1 MTRLVVLSV
10 LAVVV
15 VGCASAEWPFDGSAS
30 ASLLARA
37 DRLADRQQYEPAL
50 RAYDEFLARY
60 PNDAA
65 APRALRTR
73 ETVASIATGRAE
85 LARLR
90 AELAA
95 RDGELARVRAELA
108 ARDGELGRLRQE
120 SERLRADLEKLK
132 EVDLNLERK
141 KR

>member
-1 MTRLVVLSV
+1 MKRFVAMSV
-10 LAVVV
+10 LALVIG
-15 VGCASAEWPFDGSAS
+15 GCASADWPFNES

-37 DRLADRQQYEPAL
+37 DRLADRQHYEPAL

-60 PNDAA
+60 PNDPA
-65 APRALRTR
+65 APRALKTR
-73 ETVASIATGRAE
+73 ETIASIITGRAE

-95 RDGELARVRAELA
+95 RDGELAR
-108 ARDGELGRLRQE
+108 LRQE
-120 SERLRADLEKLK
+120 TERLRADLEKLK

>member
-1 MTRLVVLSV
+1 MKRFVAVGM
-10 LAVVV
+10 LALLIG
-15 VGCASAEWPFDGSAS
+15 GCAKADWPFSAS

-50 RAYDEFLARY
+50 RAYDEFLATY
-60 PNDAA
+60 PEDPA
-65 APRALRTR
+65 APRALKTR
-73 ETVASIATGRAE
+73 ETIASIVTGRAE

-95 RDGELARVRAELA
+95 RDGELAR
-108 ARDGELGRLRQE
+108 LRQE
-120 SERLRADLEKLK
+120 TERLRADLEKLK

>member
-1 MTRLVVLSV
+1 MRLVTVMAA

-15 VGCASAEWPFDGSAS
+15 GGCASTEWPFTSS

-37 DRLADRQQYEPAL
+37 DRFGDRHQYEAAL
-50 RAYDEFLARY
+50 RTYDEFLARY
-60 PNDAA
+60 PSDPA
-65 APRALRTR
+65 APRAQKSRDTI
-73 ETVASIATGRAE
+73 ASIMLARTE

-95 RDGELARVRAELA
+95 RDGELAR
-108 ARDGELGRLRQE
+108 LRQE
-120 SERLRADLEKLK
+120 AERLRADLEKLK

>member
-1 MTRLVVLSV
+1 MVLAT

-15 VGCASAEWPFDGSAS
+15 GGCASGDWPFNGS

-50 RAYDEFLARY
+50 RTYDEFLARY
-60 PNDAA
+60 PTDPA
-65 APRALRTR
+65 APRAQKSRDTL
-73 ETVASIATGRAE
+73 ASIVTARVE

-90 AELAA
+90 SELAA
-95 RDGELARVRAELA
+95 RDGELAR
-108 ARDGELGRLRQE
+108 LRQE
-120 SERLRADLEKLK
+120 TERLRADLEKLK

>member
-1 MTRLVVLSV
+1 MRVFMAMAT

-15 VGCASAEWPFDGSAS
+15 GGCASADWPFNGS

-50 RAYDEFLARY
+50 RTYDEFLARY
-60 PNDAA
+60 PTDPA
-65 APRALRTR
+65 APRAQKSRDTI
-73 ETVASIATGRAE
+73 ASIVTARVE

-90 AELAA
+90 SELAA
-95 RDGELARVRAELA
+95 RDGELARLRSELA
-108 ARDGELGRLRQE
+108 ALDGELARLRQE
-120 SERLRADLEKLK
+120 TERLRADLEKLK

>member
-1 MTRLVVLSV
+1 MVLAT

-15 VGCASAEWPFDGSAS
+15 GGCASGDWPFSGS

-50 RAYDEFLARY
+50 RTYDEFLARY
-60 PNDAA
+60 PTDPA
-65 APRALRTR
+65 APRAQKSRDTI
-73 ETVASIATGRAE
+73 ASIVTARVE

-90 AELAA
+90 SELAA
-95 RDGELARVRAELA
+95 RDGELAR
-108 ARDGELGRLRQE
+108 LRQE
-120 SERLRADLEKLK
+120 TERLRADLEKLK

>member
-1 MTRLVVLSV
+1 MSVFTVVTV

-15 VGCASAEWPFDGSAS
+15 GGCASTDWAFDAS
-30 ASLLARA
+30 ASLLSRA
-37 DRLADRQQYEPAL
+37 DR
-50 RAYDEFLARY
+50 FGVTAR
-60 PNDAA
+60 
-65 APRALRTR
+65 T
-73 ETVASIATGRAE
+73 E

-95 RDGELARVRAELA
+95 RDGELAR
-108 ARDGELGRLRQE
+108 LRQE
-120 SERLRADLEKLK
+120 TERLRADLEKLK

>member
-1 MTRLVVLSV
+1 MRLVMVMAT

-15 VGCASAEWPFDGSAS
+15 GGCASADWPFNGS

-50 RAYDEFLARY
+50 RTYDEFLARY
-60 PNDAA
+60 PTDPA
-65 APRALRTR
+65 APRAQKSRDTI
-73 ETVASIATGRAE
+73 ASIVTARVE

-90 AELAA
+90 SELAA
-95 RDGELARVRAELA
+95 RDGELAR
-108 ARDGELGRLRQE
+108 LRQE
-120 SERLRADLEKLK
+120 TERLRADLEKLK

>member
-1 MTRLVVLSV
+1 MRGIVVMAVL
-10 LAVVV
+10 LAVG
-15 VGCASAEWPFDGSAS
+15 GCAATDWVFNGS

-60 PNDAA
+60 PSDPA
-65 APRALRTR
+65 APRALKSRDTI
-73 ETVASIATGRAE
+73 ASIVTARAE

-90 AELAA
+90 SELAA
-95 RDGELARVRAELA
+95 RDGELT
-108 ARDGELGRLRQE
+108 RLRQE
-120 SERLRADLEKLK
+120 TERLRADLEKLEKLK

>member
-1 MTRLVVLSV
+1 MRAVAAGLL
-10 LAVVV
+10 LATALG
-15 VGCASAEWPFDGSAS
+15 GCGTVQWPWAPPSGAT
-30 ASLLARA
+30 ALLARA

-60 PNDAA
+60 PSDPS
-65 APRALRTR
+65 APRALKSRDTI
-73 ETVASIATGRAE
+73 ASILMARAE

-90 AELAA
+90 SELAA
-95 RDGELARVRAELA
+95 RDAELKT
-108 ARDGELGRLRQE
+108 LRQE
-120 SERLRADLEKLK
+120 TERLRADLEKLK

>member
-1 MTRLVVLSV
+1 LFVMAVLVTGIG
-10 LAVVV
+10 
-15 VGCASAEWPFDGSAS
+15 GCASIDWPFNGS

-50 RAYDEFLARY
+50 RAYDEFLVRY
-60 PNDAA
+60 ASDPA
-65 APRALRTR
+65 APRAQKSRDTI
-73 ETVASIATGRAE
+73 ASIVTARAE

-90 AELAA
+90 SELAA
-95 RDGELARVRAELA
+95 RDGELAR
-108 ARDGELGRLRQE
+108 LRQE
-120 SERLRADLEKLK
+120 TERLRADLEKLK

>member
-1 MTRLVVLSV
+1 MKGFVAMGV
-10 LAVVV
+10 LALLVG
-15 VGCASAEWPFDGSAS
+15 GCASADWSFSGS

-50 RAYDEFLARY
+50 RAYDEFLASY
-60 PNDAA
+60 PNDPA
-65 APRALRTR
+65 APRALKTR
-73 ETVASIATGRAE
+73 ETIASIVTARAE

-95 RDGELARVRAELA
+95 RDGELAR
-108 ARDGELGRLRQE
+108 LRQE
-120 SERLRADLEKLK
+120 TERLRADLEKLK

>member
-1 MTRLVVLSV
+1 MRHAVVLFVFASA
-10 LAVVV
+10 LSG
-15 VGCASAEWPFDGSAS
+15 GCASADWLFNGS

-37 DRLADRQQYEPAL
+37 DRLADRQQYEPAV

-60 PNDAA
+60 PTDPA
-65 APRALRTR
+65 APRALKSRDTL
-73 ETVASIATGRAE
+73 VSIVTARAE

-90 AELAA
+90 SELAA
-95 RDGELARVRAELA
+95 RDGELAR
-108 ARDGELGRLRQE
+108 LRQE
-120 SERLRADLEKLK
+120 TERLRTDLEKLK

>member
-1 MTRLVVLSV
+1 MKGFVAMGV
-10 LAVVV
+10 LALLVG
-15 VGCASAEWPFDGSAS
+15 GCASADWSFSGS

-50 RAYDEFLARY
+50 RAYDEFLASY
-60 PNDAA
+60 PDDPA
-65 APRALRTR
+65 APRALKTR
-73 ETVASIATGRAE
+73 ETIASIVTARAE

-95 RDGELARVRAELA
+95 RDGELAR
-108 ARDGELGRLRQE
+108 LRQE
-120 SERLRADLEKLK
+120 TERLRADLEKLK

>member
-1 MTRLVVLSV
+1 MRLFTVMAA

-15 VGCASAEWPFDGSAS
+15 GGCASTEWPFTGS

-37 DRLADRQQYEPAL
+37 DRFGDRQRYEAAL
-50 RAYDEFLARY
+50 RTYDEFLARY
-60 PNDAA
+60 PSDPA
-65 APRALRTR
+65 APRAQKSRDTI
-73 ETVASIATGRAE
+73 ASIMMARTE

-95 RDGELARVRAELA
+95 RDGELAR
-108 ARDGELGRLRQE
+108 LRQE
-120 SERLRADLEKLK
+120 TERLRADLEKLK

>member
-1 MTRLVVLSV
+1 MRDALVVLLAALV
-10 LAVVV
+10 LGG
-15 VGCASAEWPFDGSAS
+15 GCASSDRPFNGS

-37 DRLADRQQYEPAL
+37 DRLADRQQYAPAV

-60 PNDAA
+60 PTDPA
-65 APRALRTR
+65 APRALRSRDTL
-73 ETVASIATGRAE
+73 VSIVTARAE

-90 AELAA
+90 SEVAA
-95 RDGELARVRAELA
+95 RDGELAR
-108 ARDGELGRLRQE
+108 LRQE
-120 SERLRADLEKLK
+120 TERLRADLEKLK